1 VSSLAIRH
9 GSNQSCDSS
18 PSYGDDHGPLA
29 IAHRGGAGLGPEN
42 TLDLFARSTALGF
55 RYLET
60 DVRVTRDGL
69 AVAFHD
75 ESLLRVTGRDAR
87 VRDTDWDVVRGL
99 RVLGTGSR
107 VERIEDVLACFPDA
121 LFSVDVKEP
130 SVVVPLSAAIR
141 RTASAHRVCVAGGWD
156 RWLAAVR
163 ELTSRELRTALG
175 WRALATLTACA
186 RAGVRP
192 PRLGG
197 QFVHLPPKFA
207 GMPLL
212 RQRVIELA
220 HAQGLKVVVWTID
233 EPAQMVRLLDRGID
247 GIITDRPD
255 VLREVLVARGTWRP
269 MSPRPAPARSPRSRL
284 SQTS

>member
-1 VSSLAIRH
+1 MSSLAIRH
-9 GSNQSCDSS
+9 GSNQSYDSS

-60 DVRVTRDGL
+60 DVRVTRDGV

-130 SVVVPLSAAIR
+130 SVVAPLSAAIR

-186 RAGVRP
+186 RAGGTPAEARRAVRP
-192 PRLGG
+192 PAAEVRRDATPAATGDRAGARAGVEGHRLDDRR
-197 QFVHLPPKFA
+197 A
-207 GMPLL
+207 GSD
-212 RQRVIELA
+212 
-220 HAQGLKVVVWTID
+220 G
-233 EPAQMVRLLDRGID
+233 PASRPRHR
-247 GIITDRPD
+247 RPD
-255 VLREVLVARGTWRP
+255 H
-269 MSPRPAPARSPRSRL
+269 
-284 SQTS
+284 